1 MFERLRQASTAQK
14 EKTRLKL
21 LLEACDR
28 LLTEAGESISQ
39 KLASE
44 ALALYQ
50 DLTPESKL
58 TFFLT
63 LAERFN
69 PDVSAVRDMAA
80 RYAQSGD
87 AQDLIDLIG
96 QAEPPRQEL
105 FRRLNQVPHG
115 CAVLVRM
122 RVTLLQHL
130 KKNPSLRLVDADLQ
144 HLLSSW
150 FNPGFLSLESLNWQ
164 SPAGLLEKIIAHE
177 AVHEI
182 DGWADLRRRLEPDR
196 RLFAYFHP
204 ALPNEPLIFVEVAL
218 LTEVPNAIAPLLDRK
233 AVAAIEPKQVKVAAF
248 YSISNCQPGLKGV
261 HLGNFL
267 IKRVAES
274 LQKEFPSLKTFCTLS
289 PIPGLV
295 SWMASD
301 TPLPPQAFTPKQHAS
316 LERLR
321 RDWMS
326 KVAGNQNS
334 VATLLSLAEQPK
346 HAAAISALAGAYL
359 KATTA
364 LPDRAADPVARFHLN
379 NGARLERINPS
390 ANLAPKGIRQSLGA
404 MVNYLYDLD
413 EIESNHE
420 AFVAGNVTTAKAV
433 LQTFV

>member
-1 MFERLRQASTAQK
+1 MFERLRQASAAQK

-58 TFFLT
+58 TFFLA

-69 PDVSAVRDMAA
+69 PDVDAVRDMAA

-96 QAEPPRQEL
+96 KAEPPRQEL

-122 RVTLLQHL
+122 RMALLQHL

-150 FNPGFLSLESLNWQ
+150 FNPGFLALESLNWQ

-233 AVAAIEPKQVKVAAF
+233 AVTAIEPKQVKVAAF

-274 LQKEFPSLKTFCTLS
+274 LQREFPSLKTFCTLS

-295 SWMASD
+295 GWLASD
-301 TPLPPQAFTPKQHAS
+301 TPLPSQAFTPKQHAS

-321 RDWMS
+321 RDWAS
-326 KVAGNQNS
+326 KVSGQQNS

-359 KATTA
+359 KATAA
-364 LPDRAADPVARFHLN
+364 LADRAADPVARFHLN